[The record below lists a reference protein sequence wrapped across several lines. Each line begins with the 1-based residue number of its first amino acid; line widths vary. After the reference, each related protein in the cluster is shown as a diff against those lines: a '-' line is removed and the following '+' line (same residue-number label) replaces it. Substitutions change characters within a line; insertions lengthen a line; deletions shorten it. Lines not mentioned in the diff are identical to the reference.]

1 MSRRTERINEVIR
14 EEISDLLLREIK
26 DPRLSEGGLVSITE
40 VTVTPDLRRAT
51 VHVSHLG
58 SDEERKGV
66 LAGLTKAAPFMHR
79 ELTRRLDL
87 RHVPD
92 LVFKFD
98 PSIERGARLA
108 TLIHDVHTDSAAD
121 DSVDSSDAGDRD
133 DDEPA
138 DGVTAAG

>member
-14 EEISDLLLREIK
+14 EEISDLLLREVK
-26 DPRLSEGGLVSITE
+26 DPRLSQGGLVSITE
-40 VTVTPDLRRAT
+40 VTVTPDLRHAT

-58 SDEERKGV
+58 SDEERKDV

-108 TLIHDVHTDSAAD
+108 TLIYEVKAE
-121 DSVDSSDAGDRD
+121 DAVIEGLKGNE
-133 DDEPA
+133 DDEPDEDESA
-138 DGVTAAG
+138 DE